1 MEFFTL
7 NIIHWITNLKIFDH
21 HKKFAELIQNAY
33 QEMITNMENAF
44 KIDAF
49 LNKFSNIYI
58 VQFKTKDSG
67 KDKVTK
73 KKSKS
78 YSLVAYCFKT
88 RTKSKIS

>member
-1 MEFFTL
+1 MKAMFFLEFFTA

-49 LNKFSNIYI
+49 
-58 VQFKTKDSG
+58 
-67 KDKVTK
+67 
-73 KKSKS
+73 
-78 YSLVAYCFKT
+78 
-88 RTKSKIS
+88 

>member
-33 QEMITNMENAF
+33 QEMITNMENAY

-49 LNKFSNIYI
+49 
-58 VQFKTKDSG
+58 FKQSLKYLHSLYN
-67 KDKVTK
+67 
-73 KKSKS
+73 SKQKIQG
-78 YSLVAYCFKT
+78 KT
-88 RTKSKIS
+88 RLQKEVKELQLDCLLL

>member
-58 VQFKTKDSG
+58 VQFKTKDSR

-73 KKSKS
+73 RSQRAT
-78 YSLVAYCFKT
+78 V
-88 RTKSKIS
+88 

>member
-1 MEFFTL
+1 MKAMFFLEFFTA

-33 QEMITNMENAF
+33 QEMITNMENAY

-49 LNKFSNIYI
+49 FKQILKYLHCTIQNKR
-58 VQFKTKDSG
+58 FKERQG
-67 KDKVTK
+67 YK

-78 YSLVAYCFKT
+78 YS
-88 RTKSKIS
+88 

>member
-1 MEFFTL
+1 MFFLEFFTA

-49 LNKFSNIYI
+49 
-58 VQFKTKDSG
+58 
-67 KDKVTK
+67 
-73 KKSKS
+73 
-78 YSLVAYCFKT
+78 
-88 RTKSKIS
+88 